1 MWLKVI
7 CKYLALYFD
16 LWSKLYY
23 IYLNFHSSENI
34 TLQSK
39 ISLRKQYNLPLGK
52 YSCGVAINPYRYATK
67 FWEFFVC
74 YFLSSILIYGF
85 LPLVE
90 TYAGRIILPLFNSSS
105 ILCALQP
112 AILETANIGVKS
124 STGNPNIL

>member
-1 MWLKVI
+1 MI

-52 YSCGVAINPYRYATK
+52 YSCGVAINPYRYATNSWCFIFLVSPTRYCRFPK
-67 FWEFFVC
+67 GSPSADCHLWWTTELYEFVYSCRITPKQNSTCFCKCHFV
-74 YFLSSILIYGF
+74 LVK
-85 LPLVE
+85 LPV
-90 TYAGRIILPLFNSSS
+90 
-105 ILCALQP
+105 
-112 AILETANIGVKS
+112 
-124 STGNPNIL
+124 

>member
-52 YSCGVAINPYRYATK
+52 YSCGVAINPYRYATNSLRLNFYLK
-67 FWEFFVC
+67 IRLLQKCNVAD
-74 YFLSSILIYGF
+74 FLVIKYYCSVEVSVVVSSLTCSSPF
-85 LPLVE
+85 SA
-90 TYAGRIILPLFNSSS
+90 TFSSFTTSSS
-105 ILCALQP
+105 
-112 AILETANIGVKS
+112 S
-124 STGNPNIL
+124 S